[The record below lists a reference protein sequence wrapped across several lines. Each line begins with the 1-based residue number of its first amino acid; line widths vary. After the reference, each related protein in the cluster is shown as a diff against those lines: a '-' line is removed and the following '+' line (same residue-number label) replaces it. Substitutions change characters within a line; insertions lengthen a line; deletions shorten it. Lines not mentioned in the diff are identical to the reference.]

1 MAAQE
6 KTDWQLI
13 VGISSG
19 DVSSYEDAYRR
30 YYPRLLS
37 FVKGLIKDAARAED
51 LAQNVFMKLWYNRS
65 RLDPNLSLRNYLF
78 VTARNEVID
87 FLRSKA
93 HTAMSYPEELPEIAR
108 PGERAEE
115 VAEYHE
121 TNSAVARIVGDMPE
135 RRRVVFQMSRYQH
148 KSVEE
153 ISRELDL
160 SPRTVEKHIE
170 LALKDLRKTL
180 N

>member
-1 MAAQE
+1 M
-6 KTDWQLI
+6 
-13 VGISSG
+13 
-19 DVSSYEDAYRR
+19 SSYEDAYRR

-93 HTAMSYPEELPEIAR
+93 HTAMSYREELPEVAR

-115 VAEYHE
+115 AAEYHE
-121 TNSAVARIVGDMPE
+121 TNSAVARIVSDMPE

>member
-1 MAAQE
+1 M
-6 KTDWQLI
+6 
-13 VGISSG
+13 
-19 DVSSYEDAYRR
+19 SSYEDAYRS

-93 HTAMSYPEELPEIAR
+93 HTAMSYREELPEVAR

-115 VAEYHE
+115 AAEYHE
-121 TNSAVARIVGDMPE
+121 TNSTVARIVSDMPE